1 MPASPCTMR
10 SPPRASFARA
20 ESISCTLARSFWRV
34 CAAAPPPGG
43 GPPKSPRR
51 SVGRKTETGS
61 PCPLTRKGDRT
72 SKRTWMEKGQRTA
85 RWRARKHARQSQGE
99 CSWSAQRDD
108 MPPHWPLGL
117 PHAQRPSLCARRR
130 GRCQGVLAPLSIPH
144 RPGKDSAGGEPHPRL
159 MAQLSQRAH
168 DLQSA
173 QHAAHRVVLVL
184 VGRRAEGRKEYGALV
199 VDVETREH
207 ALEASNL
214 SSDGA
219 KHLLG
224 LCNDGI
230 EHFMLPLMVQAKDA
244 YEEDGRKT
252 KVREPIHPCS
262 AQTVL
267 DGFGHIGCQPE
278 RGFGRA
284 LDET

>member
-1 MPASPCTMR
+1 MSLDTQGGQDVEAHLMR
-10 SPPRASFARA
+10 SVPHCVLVDEDAVVDIGCHQPGRHIDCV
-20 ESISCTLARSFWRV
+20 SI
-34 CAAAPPPGG
+34 
-43 GPPKSPRR
+43 
-51 SVGRKTETGS
+51 E
-61 PCPLTRKGDRT
+61 
-72 SKRTWMEKGQRTA
+72 
-85 RWRARKHARQSQGE
+85 
-99 CSWSAQRDD
+99 
-108 MPPHWPLGL
+108 
-117 PHAQRPSLCARRR
+117 
-130 GRCQGVLAPLSIPH
+130 GVLAPLSIPH